1 MIKASSNVSFVKDYL
16 ILPCLCSYATT
27 CIFDC
32 SSEGSVDIETTT
44 NDDDVAET
52 IDGPLEARNE
62 PRSLINFNWTFLE
75 APEFPR
81 LFFKNLF
88 ASSPIILE
96 ISDAS

>member
-1 MIKASSNVSFVKDYL
+1 MYL
-16 ILPCLCSYATT
+16 LLRIILPYLVLSCLAVFLCCTT

-32 SSEGSVDIETTT
+32 NSEGSVDIEITT

-75 APEFPR
+75 AP
-81 LFFKNLF
+81 
-88 ASSPIILE
+88 
-96 ISDAS
+96 

>member
-1 MIKASSNVSFVKDYL
+1 MPVI
-16 ILPCLCSYATT
+16 CST

-32 SSEGSVDIETTT
+32 NSEGSVDIDTTT

-75 APEFPR
+75 AP
-81 LFFKNLF
+81 
-88 ASSPIILE
+88 
-96 ISDAS
+96 

>member
-16 ILPCLCSYATT
+16 TYLLVLSCLAVFLCYNLHLRL
-27 CIFDC
+27 
-32 SSEGSVDIETTT
+32 SSEGSVAIETTT

-75 APEFPR
+75 AP
-81 LFFKNLF
+81 
-88 ASSPIILE
+88 
-96 ISDAS
+96 